1 MNRAEHQR
9 SILATLGIDVWIPQ
23 VDVRVESYIPQNYR
37 DMATSEQTVVT
48 NLEFSIP
55 QKIPPTQPPIQ
66 SEPVTIQRNTEKTDI
81 HSSQLQVKTVAV
93 SQSIEPLAPTL
104 QIDAFDLQL
113 YALEH
118 CVLLLDA
125 TDLNDEQRQLWRNIQ
140 ASMQGREAT
149 LHWPFPLINIQDGRG
164 VVQYLQGFID
174 VYGVEKQ
181 LICMGEI
188 PHLNMSQCT
197 VLASLQ
203 EMIEQPMLKRN
214 LWQAMRTKVTV

>member
-9 SILATLGIDVWIPQ
+9 SILALLGIDVWIPQ

-37 DMATSEQTVVT
+37 DMATSEQTIVT
-48 NLEFSIP
+48 SLEFEIP
-55 QKIPPTQPPIQ
+55 QKTSPTQPPIQ
-66 SEPVTIQRNTEKTDI
+66 SKPVAIQQNIEKTDI
-81 HSSQLQVKTVAV
+81 QSTQAKKLIV
-93 SQSIEPLAPTL
+93 SQSIEPLAPNL
-104 QIDAFDLQL
+104 QIDAFDVQL

-125 TDLNDEQRQLWRNIQ
+125 TNLNDEQRELWRNIQ

-164 VVQYLQGFID
+164 VEQYLQGFID
-174 VYGVEKQ
+174 AYGVEKQ
-181 LICMGEI
+181 LICVGEI
-188 PHLNMSQCT
+188 PHLNMDQCT

-203 EMIEQPMLKRN
+203 QMLEQPTLKRN
-214 LWQAMRTKVTV
+214 LWQVMLTKVVV

>member
-37 DMATSEQTVVT
+37 DMETSEQTIVT
-48 NLEFSIP
+48 SLEFAIP
-55 QKIPPTQPPIQ
+55 QKIIPTQPPIQ
-66 SEPVTIQRNTEKTDI
+66 SKPVAIQQNIEKTDI
-81 HSSQLQVKTVAV
+81 KSTQAKKLIV
-93 SQSIEPLAPTL
+93 SQSIEPLAPNL
-104 QIDAFDLQL
+104 QIDAFDVQL

-125 TDLNDEQRQLWRNIQ
+125 TDLNDEQRELWRNIQ

-164 VVQYLQGFID
+164 VAQYLQGFID
-174 VYGVEKQ
+174 VCGVEKQ
-181 LICMGEI
+181 LICVGEI
-188 PHLNMSQCT
+188 PHLNMDQCT

-203 EMIEQPMLKRN
+203 EMIEQPILKRN
-214 LWQAMRTKVTV
+214 LWQAMRIKVTE

>member
-37 DMATSEQTVVT
+37 DMATSEQTIVT
-48 NLEFSIP
+48 SLEFAIP
-55 QKIPPTQPPIQ
+55 QKIIPTQPPIQ
-66 SEPVTIQRNTEKTDI
+66 AKPVAIQQNIEKTDI
-81 HSSQLQVKTVAV
+81 QSTQAKKLIV
-93 SQSIEPLAPTL
+93 SQSIEPLAPNL
-104 QIDAFDLQL
+104 QIDAFDVQL

-125 TDLNDEQRQLWRNIQ
+125 TDLNDEQRELWRNIQ

-149 LHWPFPLINIQDGRG
+149 LHWPFPLVNIQDGRG
-164 VVQYLQGFID
+164 VGQYLQGFID

-181 LICMGEI
+181 LICVGEI
-188 PHLNMSQCT
+188 PHLNMDQCT

-203 EMIEQPMLKRN
+203 QMLEQPTLKRN
-214 LWQAMRTKVTV
+214 LWQVMRAKVIV

>member
-37 DMATSEQTVVT
+37 DMATSEQVIVT
-48 NLEFSIP
+48 SLEFAIP
-55 QKIPPTQPPIQ
+55 QKIIPTQPPIQ
-66 SEPVTIQRNTEKTDI
+66 SKPVAIQQNIEKTDI
-81 HSSQLQVKTVAV
+81 QSTQAKKLIV
-93 SQSIEPLAPTL
+93 SQSIEPLAPNL
-104 QIDAFDLQL
+104 KIDAFDVQL

-125 TDLNDEQRQLWRNIQ
+125 TDLNDEQRELWRNIQ

-149 LHWPFPLINIQDGRG
+149 LHWPFPLINLQDGRG
-164 VVQYLQGFID
+164 VAQYLQGFVD

-181 LICMGEI
+181 LICVGEI
-188 PHLNMSQCT
+188 PHLNMDQCT

-203 EMIEQPMLKRN
+203 QMLEQPTLKRN
-214 LWQAMRTKVTV
+214 LWQVMRAKVVV

>member
-23 VDVRVESYIPQNYR
+23 VGVHVESYIPQNYR
-37 DMATSEQTVVT
+37 DVATVEQAIVT
-48 NLEFSIP
+48 SLEFAIP
-55 QKIPPTQPPIQ
+55 QKIIPTQPPIQ
-66 SEPVTIQRNTEKTDI
+66 AKPVAIQQNIEKTDI
-81 HSSQLQVKTVAV
+81 QSTQVKKLIV
-93 SQSIEPLAPTL
+93 SQSIEPLAPNL
-104 QIDAFDLQL
+104 QIDAFDVQL

-125 TDLNDEQRQLWRNIQ
+125 TDLNDEQRELSRNIQ
-140 ASMQGREAT
+140 ESMQGREAT

-164 VVQYLQGFID
+164 VAQYLQGFID

-181 LICMGEI
+181 LICVGKI
-188 PHLNMSQCT
+188 PHLNMDQCT

-203 EMIEQPMLKRN
+203 QMLEQPTLKRN
-214 LWQAMRTKVTV
+214 LWQVMRAKVVV

>member
-23 VDVRVESYIPQNYR
+23 VGVHVESYIPQNYR
-37 DMATSEQTVVT
+37 DVATVEQAIVT
-48 NLEFSIP
+48 SLEFAIP
-55 QKIPPTQPPIQ
+55 QKIIPTQPPIQ
-66 SEPVTIQRNTEKTDI
+66 AKPVAIQQNIEKTDI
-81 HSSQLQVKTVAV
+81 QSTQVKKLIV
-93 SQSIEPLAPTL
+93 SQSIEPLAPNL
-104 QIDAFDLQL
+104 QIDAFDVQL

-125 TDLNDEQRQLWRNIQ
+125 TDLNDEQRELWRNIQ
-140 ASMQGREAT
+140 ESMQGREAT

-164 VVQYLQGFID
+164 VAQYLQGFID

-181 LICMGEI
+181 LICVGKI
-188 PHLNMSQCT
+188 PHLNMDQCT

-203 EMIEQPMLKRN
+203 QMLEQPTLKRN
-214 LWQAMRTKVTV
+214 LWQVMRAKVVV

>member
-37 DMATSEQTVVT
+37 DMETSEQTIVT
-48 NLEFSIP
+48 SLEFAIP
-55 QKIPPTQPPIQ
+55 QKIIPTQPPIQ
-66 SEPVTIQRNTEKTDI
+66 SKPVAIQQNIEKTDI
-81 HSSQLQVKTVAV
+81 QSTQVKKLIV
-93 SQSIEPLAPTL
+93 SQSIEPLAPNL
-104 QIDAFDLQL
+104 QIDAFDVQL

-125 TDLNDEQRQLWRNIQ
+125 TDLNDEQRELWRNIQ

-164 VVQYLQGFID
+164 VAQYLQGFID

-181 LICMGEI
+181 LICVGEI
-188 PHLNMSQCT
+188 PHLNMDQCT

-203 EMIEQPMLKRN
+203 QMLEQPTLKRN
-214 LWQAMRTKVTV
+214 LWQVMRAKVVV